1 MKSNKILPGVVL
13 VLLGALFLLHNY
25 NVINFH
31 WGNIFTLW
39 PVFLIMGGVNLV
51 LANRHEAWA
60 TALKVFVVVGC
71 FCLLVF
77 VPNKHHY
84 FWNHHNGNWNFSD
97 HDYDHNDDNDDDDDS
112 DTTSSKGVI
121 KVEGASTYNEPY
133 NAAVKRARLNLN
145 GAASEYTI
153 KDTTG
158 ELFNAV
164 TKEFYTKYDY
174 IHSLDSGVFTA
185 TLKMRDQKGKG
196 FHWDSDK
203 TNSAVIKLNT
213 APEWDINV
221 RTGASALEFDLE
233 KFKIRNLIIDGG
245 AASFEVKMGQ
255 PLATTNIEVST
266 GISGVTIQIPKDAAC
281 SIVTSSGLSSNDFEG
296 FDDKGNSHYETPGFA
311 AAKNKMYIKLKGGLS
326 GFEVKRY

>member
-1 MKSNKILPGVVL
+1 MKSNKIIPGVIL

-31 WGNIFTLW
+31 WGNVFTLW

-51 LANRHEAWA
+51 LANNREVWA
-60 TALKVFVVVGC
+60 TAVKVAVVVGC

-77 VPNKHHY
+77 VPNHKNY

-97 HDYDHNDDNDDDDDS
+97 HDYDNDDDDN
-112 DTTSSKGVI
+112 DTTSSRGVI
-121 KVEGASTYNEPY
+121 KVHGESNFTEAYAPAITS
-133 NAAVKRARLNLN
+133 ARINIS
-145 GAASEYTI
+145 GGASEYTI

-158 ELFNAV
+158 QLFDAV
-164 TKEFYTKYDY
+164 TKEFYNKYDY
-174 IHSLDSGVFTA
+174 THSLENGVFVA
-185 TLKMRDQKGKG
+185 NLKMRDQKGKD

-203 TNSAVIKLNT
+203 MNSAVIKLNT

-221 RTGASALEFDLE
+221 KTGASALDFDLS
-233 KFKIRNLIIDGG
+233 KFKIKSLTINGG

-255 PLATTNIEVST
+255 PLATTNIDVST
-266 GISGVTIQIPKDAAC
+266 GVSGVTILVPKDAAC
-281 SIVTSSGLSSNDFEG
+281 SVNTSSGLSSNNFEG
-296 FDDKGNSHYETPGFA
+296 FDDKGNNRYETPGFY
-311 AAKNKMYIKLKGGLS
+311 AAKNKMVIHLKGGLS